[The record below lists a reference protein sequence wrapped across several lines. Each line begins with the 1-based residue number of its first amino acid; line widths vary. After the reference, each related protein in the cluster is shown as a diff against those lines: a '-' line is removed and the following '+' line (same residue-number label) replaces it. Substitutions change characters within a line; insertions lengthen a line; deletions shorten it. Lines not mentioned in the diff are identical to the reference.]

1 MDKMQMLKMEL
12 DLMDRF
18 TSKNFSDVKNAEDFE
33 HKLVELYYEIYNE
46 LEEEKR
52 KKFWK
57 TFEKDLQFARTCDI
71 L

>member
-52 KKFWK
+52 KKF
-57 TFEKDLQFARTCDI
+57 
-71 L
+71 